1 MNLISF
7 TKQFPNEE
15 SCRQHLK
22 EQREKQGIVCSKC
35 GCVHHYW
42 KKNRN
47 EWQCKKCGH
56 RTTLTSGTVMHGTKL
71 PIMYWY
77 IAMHL
82 LTSTKKSFSALEMQ
96 RQLGHNRYQ
105 PIWELI
111 HKLRNVMGQR
121 DAEYQLCGSIELDE
135 GFFSTQR
142 DETEK
147 DKPLKAGRGSQKK
160 AKVLVMAESTPVEG
174 SKMNIKKQV
183 GYIKMVV
190 IPNLKASTID
200 VEVVDNI
207 KKESSLITDA
217 SSSYVHFKNLVNEHV
232 SQVIEPKEVGKVLPW
247 VHIVISN
254 AKRLLLDIYHDV
266 KSEFLQSYL
275 NEFCY
280 KFNRRNINCFER
292 LMVAC
297 VSYQTEFKH
306 ISYRNS

>member
-105 PIWELI
+105 PIWELM

-121 DAEYQLCGSIELDE
+121 DDEYQLCGSIELDE

-160 AKVLVMAESTPVEG
+160 AKVLVMAESTLVEG

-207 KKESSLITDA
+207 EKESSLITDA
-217 SSSYVHFKNLVNEHV
+217 SSSYVHFKNLVNEHT
-232 SQVIEPKEVGKVLPW
+232 SQVIAPKEVGKVLPW

-266 KSEFLQSYL
+266 KTEFLQSYL

-292 LMVAC
+292 LSDGV
-297 VSYQTEFKH
+297 QTHFL
-306 ISYRNS
+306 

>member
-35 GCVHHYW
+35 GHIHHYW

-105 PIWELI
+105 PIWELM

-147 DKPLKAGRGSQKK
+147 GKPLKAGRGSQKK

-183 GYIKMVV
+183 GHIKMVV

-200 VEVVDNI
+200 VEVIDNI

-217 SSSYVHFKNLVNEHV
+217 SSSYVHFKNLVGEHT
-232 SQVIEPKEVGKVLPW
+232 SQVIAPKEVGKVLPW

-280 KFNRRNINCFER
+280 KFNRRNMNCFER
-292 LMVAC
+292 LMFAC
-297 VSYQTEFKH
+297 VGYQTEFKH
-306 ISYRNS
+306 IPYRK

>member
-105 PIWELI
+105 PIWELM

-147 DKPLKAGRGSQKK
+147 DKPLKAGRGSQRK

-183 GYIKMVV
+183 GHIKMVV

-217 SSSYVHFKNLVNEHV
+217 SSSYVHFKNLVNEHT
-232 SQVIEPKEVGKVLPW
+232 SQVIAPKEVGKVLPW

-266 KSEFLQSYL
+266 KTEFLQSYL

-292 LMVAC
+292 LMFAC

-306 ISYRNS
+306 ISYRK

>member
-35 GCVHHYW
+35 GYIHHYW

-105 PIWELI
+105 PIWELM

-183 GYIKMVV
+183 GHIKMIV

-217 SSSYVHFKNLVNEHV
+217 SSSYVHFKNLVNEHT

-292 LMVAC
+292 LMFAC

-306 ISYRNS
+306 ISYRK

>member
-297 VSYQTEFKH
+297 VSY
-306 ISYRNS
+306 

>member
-105 PIWELI
+105 PIWELM

-135 GFFSTQR
+135 GFFSIQR

-183 GYIKMVV
+183 GHIKMVV

-217 SSSYVHFKNLVNEHV
+217 SSSYVHFKNLVGEHT

-306 ISYRNS
+306 IPYRK

>member
-105 PIWELI
+105 PIWELM

-135 GFFSTQR
+135 GFFSTER

-147 DKPLKAGRGSQKK
+147 DKPLKAGRGSQRK
-160 AKVLVMAESTPVEG
+160 AKVLVMAESTSVEG

-183 GYIKMVV
+183 GHIKMIV

-200 VEVVDNI
+200 VEVIDNI

-217 SSSYVHFKNLVNEHV
+217 SSSYVHFKNLVNEHT
-232 SQVIEPKEVGKVLPW
+232 SQVIAPKEVSKVLPW

-266 KSEFLQSYL
+266 KTEFLQSYL

-280 KFNRRNINCFER
+280 KFNRRNMNCFER
-292 LMVAC
+292 LMFAC

-306 ISYRNS
+306 IPYRNS

>member
-105 PIWELI
+105 PIWELM

-121 DAEYQLCGSIELDE
+121 DDEYQLCGSIELDE

-160 AKVLVMAESTPVEG
+160 AKVLVMAESTLVEG

-207 KKESSLITDA
+207 EKESSLITDA
-217 SSSYVHFKNLVNEHV
+217 SSSYVHFKNLVNEHT
-232 SQVIEPKEVGKVLPW
+232 SQVIAPKEVGKVLPW

-266 KSEFLQSYL
+266 KTEFLQSYL

-292 LMVAC
+292 LMFTALC
-297 VSYQTEFKH
+297 YQTEFKH

>member
-35 GCVHHYW
+35 GCTHHYW

-82 LTSTKKSFSALEMQ
+82 LTSTKKSFSALEMK

-105 PIWELI
+105 PIWELM

-135 GFFSTQR
+135 GFFSTER

-160 AKVLVMAESTPVEG
+160 AKVLVMTESTPVEG

-183 GYIKMVV
+183 GHIKMVV

-217 SSSYVHFKNLVNEHV
+217 SSSYVHFKNLVNEHT

-266 KSEFLQSYL
+266 KTEFLQSYL

-280 KFNRRNINCFER
+280 KFNRRNMNCFER
-292 LMVAC
+292 LMFAC
-297 VSYQTEFKH
+297 VSY
-306 ISYRNS
+306 

>member
-15 SCRQHLK
+15 SCKQHLK

-35 GCVHHYW
+35 GHIHHYW

-105 PIWELI
+105 PIWELM

-147 DKPLKAGRGSQKK
+147 GKPLKAGRGSQKK

-183 GYIKMVV
+183 GHIKMVV

-200 VEVVDNI
+200 VEVIDNI

-217 SSSYVHFKNLVNEHV
+217 SSSYVHFKNLVGEHT
-232 SQVIEPKEVGKVLPW
+232 SQVIAPKEVGKVLPW

-280 KFNRRNINCFER
+280 KFNRRNMNCFER
-292 LMVAC
+292 LMFAC
-297 VSYQTEFKH
+297 VGYQTEFKH
-306 ISYRNS
+306 IPYRK

>member
-35 GCVHHYW
+35 GHIHHYW

-105 PIWELI
+105 PIWELM

-147 DKPLKAGRGSQKK
+147 GKPLKAGRGSQKK

-183 GYIKMVV
+183 GHIKMVV

-200 VEVVDNI
+200 VEVIDNI

-217 SSSYVHFKNLVNEHV
+217 SSSYVHFKNLVGEHT
-232 SQVIEPKEVGKVLPW
+232 SQVIAPKEVGKVLPW

-280 KFNRRNINCFER
+280 KFNRRNMNCFER
-292 LMVAC
+292 LMFAC
-297 VSYQTEFKH
+297 VGYQTEFKH
-306 ISYRNS
+306 ISYRK

>member
-71 PIMYWY
+71 SIMYWY

-105 PIWELI
+105 PIWELM

-135 GFFSTQR
+135 GFFSTQK

-280 KFNRRNINCFER
+280 KFNRRNMNCFER
-292 LMVAC
+292 LMLAC

-306 ISYRNS
+306 ISYRK

>member
-105 PIWELI
+105 PIWELM

-135 GFFSTQR
+135 GFFSTER

-160 AKVLVMAESTPVEG
+160 AKVLVMAESTPIEG

-183 GYIKMVV
+183 GHIKMVV

-217 SSSYVHFKNLVNEHV
+217 SSSYVHFKNLVNEHT
-232 SQVIEPKEVGKVLPW
+232 SQVIAPKEVGKVLPW

-280 KFNRRNINCFER
+280 KFNRRNMNCFEC
-292 LMVAC
+292 LMFAC

-306 ISYRNS
+306 IPYRNS

>member
-1 MNLISF
+1 VNLISF

-35 GCVHHYW
+35 GCTHHYW

-82 LTSTKKSFSALEMQ
+82 LTSTKKSFSALEMK

-105 PIWELI
+105 PIWELM

-135 GFFSTQR
+135 GFFSTER

-160 AKVLVMAESTPVEG
+160 AKVLVMTESTPVEG

-183 GYIKMVV
+183 GHIKMVV

-217 SSSYVHFKNLVNEHV
+217 SSSYVHFKNLVNEHT

-266 KSEFLQSYL
+266 KTEFLQSYL

-280 KFNRRNINCFER
+280 KFNRRNMNCFER
-292 LMVAC
+292 LMFAC
-297 VSYQTEFKH
+297 VNYQTEFKH
-306 ISYRNS
+306 ISYRK

>member
-35 GCVHHYW
+35 GCTHHYW

-105 PIWELI
+105 PIWELM

-160 AKVLVMAESTPVEG
+160 AKVLVMAESTPIEG

-183 GYIKMVV
+183 GHIKMIV

-200 VEVVDNI
+200 VEVIDNI

-217 SSSYVHFKNLVNEHV
+217 SSSYVHFKNLVNEHT
-232 SQVIEPKEVGKVLPW
+232 SLVIEPKEVGKVLPW

-266 KSEFLQSYL
+266 KTEFLQSYL
-275 NEFCY
+275 NEFC
-280 KFNRRNINCFER
+280 
-292 LMVAC
+292 
-297 VSYQTEFKH
+297 
-306 ISYRNS
+306 

>member
-7 TKQFPNEE
+7 TKSFPNEE

-22 EQREKQGIVCSKC
+22 QQREKQGVVCSKC
-35 GCVHHYW
+35 GCIHHYW

-82 LTSTKKSFSALEMQ
+82 LTSTKKSFSALELQ

-105 PIWELI
+105 PIWELM

-121 DAEYQLCGSIELDE
+121 DAEYQLCGAIELDE
-135 GFFSTQR
+135 GFFTTQV
-142 DETEK
+142 DESEK
-147 DKPLKAGRGSQKK
+147 DKPLKRGRGSQKK
-160 AKVLVMAESTPVEG
+160 AKVLVMAESTPVED
-174 SKMNIKKQV
+174 SKKKVKKQV
-183 GYIKMVV
+183 GHIKMVV

-200 VEVVDNI
+200 VEVTENI
-207 KKESSLITDA
+207 KKESSLTTDA
-217 SSSYVHFKNLVNEHV
+217 SSSYVNFNDLVDEHTP
-232 SQVIEPKEVGKVLPW
+232 QVIEPKDIGKVLPW

-266 KSEFLQSYL
+266 KTEFLQSYL

-280 KFNRRNINCFER
+280 KFNRRNMNCFER

-297 VSYQTEFKH
+297 VNYKTEFKH
-306 ISYRNS
+306 IPYRNS

>member
-35 GCVHHYW
+35 GHIHHYW

-56 RTTLTSGTVMHGTKL
+56 RTTLTSGTVMHGSKL

-105 PIWELI
+105 PIWELM

-147 DKPLKAGRGSQKK
+147 GKPLKAGRGSQKK

-183 GYIKMVV
+183 GHIKMVV

-200 VEVVDNI
+200 VEVIDNI

-217 SSSYVHFKNLVNEHV
+217 SSSYVHFKNLVGEHT
-232 SQVIEPKEVGKVLPW
+232 SQVIAPKEVGKVLPW

-292 LMVAC
+292 LMFAC

-306 ISYRNS
+306 IPYRK

>member
-35 GCVHHYW
+35 GHIHHYW

-105 PIWELI
+105 PIWELM

-147 DKPLKAGRGSQKK
+147 GKPLKAGRGSQKK

-183 GYIKMVV
+183 GHIKMVV

-200 VEVVDNI
+200 VEVIDNI
-207 KKESSLITDA
+207 KKESSLITDV
-217 SSSYVHFKNLVNEHV
+217 SSSYVHFKNLVGEHT
-232 SQVIEPKEVGKVLPW
+232 SQVIAPKEVGKVLPW

-280 KFNRRNINCFER
+280 KFNRRNMNCFER
-292 LMVAC
+292 LMFAC
-297 VSYQTEFKH
+297 VGYQTEFKH
-306 ISYRNS
+306 IPYRK

>member
-105 PIWELI
+105 PIWELM

-183 GYIKMVV
+183 GYIKMIV

-200 VEVVDNI
+200 VEVIDNI

-217 SSSYVHFKNLVNEHV
+217 SSSYVHFKNLVDEHT
-232 SQVIEPKEVGKVLPW
+232 SQVIAPKEVGKVLPW

-280 KFNRRNINCFER
+280 KFNRRNMNCFER
-292 LMVAC
+292 LMFAC
-297 VSYQTEFKH
+297 VGYQTEFKH
-306 ISYRNS
+306 ISYRK

>member
-105 PIWELI
+105 PIWELM

-135 GFFSTQR
+135 GFFSIQR

-174 SKMNIKKQV
+174 SKKNIKKQV
-183 GYIKMVV
+183 GHIKMIV
-190 IPNLKASTID
+190 IPNLKAPTID
-200 VEVVDNI
+200 VEVSDNI
-207 KKESSLITDA
+207 KKESSLMTDA
-217 SSSYVHFKNLVNEHV
+217 STSYVHFKNLVGEHT
-232 SQVIEPKEVGKVLPW
+232 SQVIPPKEVGKVLPW
-247 VHIVISN
+247 VHVVISN

-280 KFNRRNINCFER
+280 KFNRRNMDCFER

>member
-71 PIMYWY
+71 PIIYWY

-105 PIWELI
+105 PIWELM

-183 GYIKMVV
+183 GHIKMVV

-280 KFNRRNINCFER
+280 KFNRRNMNCFEC
-292 LMVAC
+292 LMFAALC
-297 VSYQTEFKH
+297 YQTEFKH
-306 ISYRNS
+306 ISYRK

>member
-15 SCRQHLK
+15 SCRRHLK

-105 PIWELI
+105 PIWELM

-147 DKPLKAGRGSQKK
+147 GKPLKAGRGSQKK

-183 GYIKMVV
+183 GHIKMVV

-217 SSSYVHFKNLVNEHV
+217 SSSYVHFKNLVGEHV

-247 VHIVISN
+247 VHIVIRN

-292 LMVAC
+292 LMFAC

-306 ISYRNS
+306 ISYRK

>member
-22 EQREKQGIVCSKC
+22 EQREKQGIACSKC

-82 LTSTKKSFSALEMQ
+82 LTSTKKSFSASEMQ

-105 PIWELI
+105 PIWELM

-135 GFFSTQR
+135 GFFSIQR

-147 DKPLKAGRGSQKK
+147 DKPLKAGRGSQRK
-160 AKVLVMAESTPVEG
+160 AKVLVMAESTPVED

-183 GYIKMVV
+183 GHIKMVV

-200 VEVVDNI
+200 VEVIDNI

-217 SSSYVHFKNLVNEHV
+217 SSSYVHFKNLINEHV

-266 KSEFLQSYL
+266 KTEFLQSYL

-280 KFNRRNINCFER
+280 KFNRRNMNCFER
-292 LMVAC
+292 LMFAALC
-297 VSYQTEFKH
+297 YQTEFKH
-306 ISYRNS
+306 ISYRK

>member
-15 SCRQHLK
+15 SCKQHLK

-35 GCVHHYW
+35 GCTHHYW

-105 PIWELI
+105 PIWELM

-147 DKPLKAGRGSQKK
+147 YKPLKAGRGSQKK

-183 GYIKMVV
+183 GHIKMIV

-200 VEVVDNI
+200 VEVIDNI

-217 SSSYVHFKNLVNEHV
+217 SSSYVHFKNLVNEHT

-292 LMVAC
+292 LMFAC
-297 VSYQTEFKH
+297 VGYQTEFKH
-306 ISYRNS
+306 ISYRK